1 MRLIRIFQLVV
12 REAREFLRSFK
23 QHCSLA
29 EKFPGLRATFPSYW
43 LIDDFGAISIGED
56 VWVGPFADIVVVTWA
71 AYSPIKG
78 RLTIGDRVVIG
89 SSANIRAAGGVI
101 AIGNNAL
108 LGQRVSLIAANHVLD
123 NKAPYRD
130 LPWDAEKTG
139 VILEENVW
147 IGTGVIILPGCTV
160 GKNSVVAAGSVVT
173 QSIAPNQLWA
183 GVPAKLL
190 RNL

>member
-1 MRLIRIFQLVV
+1 VGKL
-12 REAREFLRSFK
+12 
-23 QHCSLA
+23 
-29 EKFPGLRATFPSYW
+29 PGLRATFPSYW
-43 LIDDFGAISIGED
+43 QVDDFGSISIGD
-56 VWVGPFADIVVVTWA
+56 NVWIGPYADIVVLSST

-78 RLTIGDRVVIG
+78 KLTIGDRVVIG
-89 SSANIRAAGGVI
+89 SGANIRAAGGEI
-101 AIGNNAL
+101 AIGNNTL

-130 LPWDAEKTG
+130 LPWDSERTG

-160 GKNSVVAAGSVVT
+160 GRNAVVAAGAVVT
-173 QSIAPNQLWA
+173 KSIPPNQLWA

-190 RNL
+190 KCL

>member
-1 MRLIRIFQLVV
+1 MVLK
-12 REAREFLRSFK
+12 EGREFLRSFRM
-23 QHCSLA
+23 HCSLMS
-29 EKFPGLRATFPSYW
+29 KFPGLRAGFPSYW
-43 LIDDFGAISIGED
+43 LIEDFGAISIGEN
-56 VWVGPFADIVVVTWA
+56 VSVGPYADIVVVTWP

-89 SSANIRAAGGVI
+89 SGANIRAAGGVI

-108 LGQRVSLIAANHVLD
+108 LGQKVSLIAANHVLD

-130 LPWDAEKTG
+130 LPWDEEKTD

-147 IGTGVIILPGCTV
+147 IGTGAIILPGCTV
-160 GKNSVVAAGSVVT
+160 GRNSVVAAGSVVT
-173 QSIAPNQLWA
+173 KSIPPNQLWA

-190 RNL
+190 RSL